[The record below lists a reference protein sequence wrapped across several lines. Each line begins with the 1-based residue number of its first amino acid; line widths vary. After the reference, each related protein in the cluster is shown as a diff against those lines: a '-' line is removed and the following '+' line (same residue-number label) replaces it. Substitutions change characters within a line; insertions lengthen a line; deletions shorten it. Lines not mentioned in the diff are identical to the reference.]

1 MTKSMTAFSRR
12 SMQCER
18 GTAIWELRSVN
29 HRYLDVCTRVPD
41 SFRELEMTLRELCK
55 KYLGRGKIDCLLQI
69 DTSQNNG
76 EITTN
81 GAVIEKCILTCEELA
96 SQIRNPAKISPFDI
110 LKWPGVVEEVK
121 RDNSALNTT
130 LVALFEEALIELVES
145 RHREG
150 LQLQLLIEQR
160 LKAISDELA
169 AVRQKFPIF
178 LAARKQKMA
187 RKFNEIPLDIDQGR
201 LEQELVIIAQKSDV
215 EEELDRLD
223 AHLIEIHLAFKR
235 QEPIGRRLDFLM
247 QELTRE
253 ANTLGAKSIASDITQ
268 SSIELKVL
276 IEQMRE
282 QIQNIE

>member
-12 SMQCER
+12 SIQCEW
-18 GTAIWELRSVN
+18 GTAVWELRSVN
-29 HRYLDVCTRVPD
+29 HRYLDICARVPD
-41 SFRELEMTLRELCK
+41 SFRDLETILRELCK
-55 KYLGRGKIDCLLQI
+55 KYVGRGKIDCLLRI
-69 DTSQNNG
+69 DISQNNG

-81 GAVIEKCILTCEELA
+81 GAVIEQCILRCEELA
-96 SQIRNPAKISPFDI
+96 SQIKNPAKISPLDI
-110 LKWPGVVEEVK
+110 LKWPGVIEDVK
-121 RDNSALNTT
+121 KDHSTLNIA
-130 LVALFEEALIELVES
+130 LVALFEEALIELVEN

-150 LQLQLLIEQR
+150 VQLQLLIEQR
-160 LKAISDELA
+160 LKGVSDELA
-169 AVRQKFPIF
+169 EVRQKFPIF
-178 LAARKQKMA
+178 LAARKQKMVH
-187 RKFNEIPLDIDQGR
+187 KFNEISLEIDQGR

-223 AHLIEIHLAFKR
+223 AHLTEIHLTFKR

-253 ANTLGAKSIASDITQ
+253 ANTLGSKSIATDITQ